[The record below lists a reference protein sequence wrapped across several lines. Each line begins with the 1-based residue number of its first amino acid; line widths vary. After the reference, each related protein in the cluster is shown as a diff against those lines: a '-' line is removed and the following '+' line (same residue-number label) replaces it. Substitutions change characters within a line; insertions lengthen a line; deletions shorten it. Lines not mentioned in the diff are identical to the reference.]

1 MKTIVSWIQTKV
13 SHFLRFL
20 KEEPRRVSA
29 GIIAFTALSQLALSQ
44 IHIEA
49 LVRVKLT
56 VSTPEASNFTA
67 GMPSIGIGMFQFLFL
82 LFGLVTI
89 FNAIR
94 AHSKKQQIAAV
105 AAILI
110 TVASGFRLLSE
121 NEQSRQCRR
130 SHRYRQ
136 KRPALDD
143 RLSRLFRWSVLH
155 SISTDFPQR
164 SLTHAKAEQ
173 RPDNRRIDSHVG
185 GRNGLFVRGVD
196 AAWRR

>member
-1 MKTIVSWIQTKV
+1 MKSIGSWFVTKF
-13 SHFLRFL
+13 HQFFRFL

-29 GIIAFTALSQLALSQ
+29 FIIAFTALSQLALSQ

-105 AAILI
+105 VAILVTLAAGI
-110 TVASGFRLLSE
+110 VFYLKMSNPDNVVEAIDIAKSVQLLTIGFIGYLVGLAFILYRLL
-121 NEQSRQCRR
+121 
-130 SHRYRQ
+130 
-136 KRPALDD
+136 
-143 RLSRLFRWSVLH
+143 FR
-155 SISTDFPQR
+155 
-164 SLTHAKAEQ
+164 K
-173 RPDNRRIDSHVG
+173 
-185 GRNGLFVRGVD
+185 GV
-196 AAWRR
+196 